1 MNSTPTDPTTSSSTS
16 SSANPSTS
24 TLPALTEATAERP
37 LDLLIVGAGLSGI
50 DLAYHV
56 HKNFPGWNWAAVDS
70 NYDVGGT
77 WATFQYPG
85 IRSDSDMATFSL
97 PFKKWPHKG
106 TLGSGKQIRDYCRE
120 AAQEIDML
128 DRLQLSTWVESVNF
142 HTDRGLWEVTMRV
155 GRPGHANSEGTDG
168 SDTTATANP
177 GQPTITTW
185 TRRLHFAT
193 GYYRHAE
200 GFTAEIE
207 GVNTFEGTALH
218 PQQWPRD
225 LDVRGKKVTVIGS
238 GATAI
243 TLVPAL
249 HAMGADVTMLQRT
262 PTYIAP
268 LPETDT
274 ISSLV
279 GLGLST
285 EPGKFGHRLA
295 RSLHIGRDMAQYHLC
310 QTFPSIAKLVFRG
323 WNRLYLPADEVRRNF
338 TPPYGPWDQRVCKS
352 PGGDFFKAVR
362 DGAKVVTDHIERVD
376 ADGVRLRSGGYIE
389 ADVLV
394 IATGLQLLAF
404 GDANF
409 SVDGAPVPTESLV
422 AYRAMMANRLPNFS
436 YTIGYLNQSWT
447 LRADMTSRYLVQL
460 WKDMDSRGEQWACP
474 VLPAGEPA
482 DRPLLEMSSGYI
494 QRSVGTLPRQA
505 AGDPWRMEHDYIKE
519 RRTYTSAD
527 NTHDMAFGV
536 DALEAAAP
544 LAAGEGGGGAA
555 ELRV

>member
-1 MNSTPTDPTTSSSTS
+1 MNTTP
-16 SSANPSTS
+16 
-24 TLPALTEATAERP
+24 LPALAATTPEHP

-50 DLAYHV
+50 DIAHHV
-56 HKNFPGWNWAAVDS
+56 AKNFPHWNWAAVDS

-106 TLGSGKQIRDYCRE
+106 TLGSGKQIRDYCHE
-120 AAQEIDML
+120 AAEEIGML
-128 DRLQLSTWVESVNF
+128 DRLQLSTWVQAADF
-142 HTDRGLWEVTMRV
+142 HTDCGLWEVAMRV
-155 GRPGHANSEGTDG
+155 GRPGHANSEGTDPA
-168 SDTTATANP
+168 SLE
-177 GQPTITTW
+177 QPTITTW

-193 GYYRHAE
+193 GYYRHSE
-200 GFTAEIE
+200 GFTADIE
-207 GVNTFEGTALH
+207 GVHTFAGTALH

-249 HAMGADVTMLQRT
+249 HGMGAEVTMLQRT

-274 ISSLV
+274 ISTLV
-279 GLGLST
+279 GLALST
-285 EPGKFGHRLA
+285 EPGTFGHRLA

-310 QTFPSIAKLVFRG
+310 QTFPAIAKLVFRG
-323 WNRLYLPADEVRRNF
+323 WNRMYLPADEIRRNF

-362 DGAKVVTDHIERVD
+362 DGARVVTDHISHVD
-376 ADGVRLRSGGYIE
+376 AGGVHLRSGGYIE
-389 ADVLV
+389 SDVLV

-404 GDANF
+404 GDAHF
-409 SVDGAPVPTESLV
+409 SVDGTPVPTESLV

-460 WKDMDSRGEQWACP
+460 WKDMDTRGEQWACP
-474 VLPAGEPA
+474 VLPDGEAA

-494 QRSVGTLPRQA
+494 QRSIGSLPRQG
-505 AGDPWRMEHDYIKE
+505 AGDPWRMEQDYIKE
-519 RRTYTSAD
+519 RRTYTGAD
-527 NTHDMAFGV
+527 NTHDMAFGAE
-536 DALEAAAP
+536 ALEAAAP
-544 LAAGEGGGGAA
+544 LASGTGGGGAA

>member
-1 MNSTPTDPTTSSSTS
+1 MNATPDHSTADPTST
-16 SSANPSTS
+16 ATTP
-24 TLPALTEATAERP
+24 LPALANASAEHP

-50 DLAYHV
+50 DIAYHV
-56 HKNFPGWNWAAVDS
+56 SKNFPSWNWAAVDS

-106 TLGSGKQIRDYCRE
+106 TLGSGKQIRDYCHE
-120 AAQEIDML
+120 AAAEIGML

-142 HTDRGLWEVTMRV
+142 HTDRGLWEVTMRL
-155 GRPGHANSEGTDG
+155 GRTGHANSEGTDDSG
-168 SDTTATANP
+168 LA
-177 GQPTITTW
+177 QPTLTTW

-193 GYYRHAE
+193 GYYRHSE
-200 GFTAEIE
+200 GFTAQIE
-207 GVNTFEGTALH
+207 GVDTFQGTALH

-249 HAMGADVTMLQRT
+249 HSMGADVTMLQRT

-285 EPGKFGHRLA
+285 QPGTFGHRLA

-362 DGAKVVTDHIERVD
+362 GGARVVTDHIDRVD
-376 ADGVRLRSGGYIE
+376 AGGVRLRSGGYIE

-409 SVDGAPVPTESLV
+409 SVDRTPVPTESLV

-460 WKDMDSRGEQWACP
+460 WKDMEARGEQWACP
-474 VLPAGEPA
+474 LLPAGEAA
-482 DRPLLEMSSGYI
+482 DLPLLEMSSGYI
-494 QRSVGTLPRQA
+494 QRSVATLPRQG
-505 AGDPWRMEHDYIKE
+505 AGDPWRMEQDYIKE
-519 RRTYTSAD
+519 RRTYTGAD
-527 NTHDMAFGV
+527 NKHDMAFGV
-536 DALEAAAP
+536 EALEAAAP

-555 ELRV
+555 ELRQ